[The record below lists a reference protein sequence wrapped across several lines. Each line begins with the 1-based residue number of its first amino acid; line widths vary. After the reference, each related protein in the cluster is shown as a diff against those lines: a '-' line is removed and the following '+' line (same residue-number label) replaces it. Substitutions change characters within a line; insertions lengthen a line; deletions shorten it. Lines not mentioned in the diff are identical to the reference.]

1 MKIFYPLTFLTLL
14 LACFLSPA
22 AASTRYPAPTG
33 LTLPAEV
40 AAGEGWTQREN
51 LFVLSADTPGALTAE
66 PWFSGNRPP
75 RGQCVV
81 LEVEYLDNLSA
92 PVRAEIYSGLG
103 SGEYYS
109 ELHRF
114 GGLNDG
120 RWKTARV
127 PATSDFIFT
136 HLPEN
141 KLRFQLVSEDGP
153 LTARAFR
160 LVPPEPDERERFNR
174 ESRQWVARVQQRA
187 DIDSS
192 YWKLARP
199 AVIPAAWSARALV
212 PFARNWMD
220 LVRPVSTPREGEAGA
235 ALTARMF
242 LNECESVQVGVYANG
257 RELKNVTVSAG
268 LLTGPGGKA
277 VAEVEVRVAEYS
289 KVHGKLIKDY
299 FVEPWPQRLWPAYAF
314 EVPAGHSQLVWIN
327 VRTDETTAHPGTY
340 STTVRFEAA
349 GVEPVEIP
357 LSVEIL
363 DKRLLTMEEAGLKL
377 GGCTRRLIPEFEMEW
392 LTTYNHNMIN
402 IWYQSE
408 RPELTKEGN
417 TFGMGWR
424 IMDDW
429 MASARRAGITDMVY
443 FLGGNPYGFPKTMH
457 LPRTLARTMLEL
469 SEEQWEELAWRDPC
483 NVPPEVAPYVTE
495 WSRRFAAHA
504 RANNWPNIII
514 TPFDEPAKYHQYRE
528 GMGMLYFIKPQFK
541 QQVALLRKGDP
552 AAQIYGSIHHYYG
565 GIDFLEDVD
574 IFCTNAI
581 HEHWELPDEV
591 RAAGKTLWQ
600 YSFTDDSK
608 APGVPRY
615 TFGYYFAAHGSVGS
629 LVWAYNWGNR
639 FDTLDGY
646 NWMYVFTTPFE
657 VVPMPFAE
665 GLREAWDDRRLIE
678 TLKRAAGENGVDLSA
693 FWEQFFAEV
702 MDNRGAG
709 GSSTL
714 NDFWEQSKETAAMD
728 RWRSRLTD
736 KLLEVSER

>member
-1 MKIFYPLTFLTLL
+1 MKHFHPVTCLILL
-14 LACFLSPA
+14 FACFMSLD
-22 AASTRYPAPTG
+22 AASAKYSAPTG
-33 LTLPAEV
+33 LTLPAEIAV
-40 AAGEGWTQREN
+40 DDGWLRQGSQ
-51 LFVLSADTPGALTAE
+51 FVLPADTPGALTADT
-66 PWFSGNRPP
+66 WYSGNRPP

-92 PVRAEIYSGLG
+92 PVQAKIYSGLG

-141 KLRFQLVSEDGP
+141 KVRFQLVSGGGR
-153 LTARAFR
+153 LTARSFR
-160 LVPPEPDERERFNR
+160 LVAPLPDERERFNR

-192 YWKLARP
+192 YWNLAKP
-199 AVIPAAWSARALV
+199 AVIPAAWTGNALV

-220 LVRPVSTPREGEAGA
+220 VILPISTPREDEAGA
-235 ALTARMF
+235 NLFSRMF

-268 LLTGPGGKA
+268 QLTGPGGKA
-277 VAEVEVRVAEYS
+277 VAEIEIRVAEYS
-289 KVHGKLIKDY
+289 KVHGKLTRDY
-299 FVEPWPQRLWPAYAF
+299 FTEPWPQRLWPAYAF
-314 EVPAGHSQLVWIN
+314 DIPAGRSQLVWIN
-327 VRTDETTAHPGTY
+327 VRTDEKTASPGTY
-340 STTVRFEAA
+340 STTVRFEAD
-349 GVEPVEIP
+349 GVESVEVP
-357 LSVEIL
+357 LKVEIL
-363 DKRLLTMEEAGLKL
+363 GQRLLTMGEAGLKL
-377 GGCTRRLIPEFEMEW
+377 GGCTSRFIPEFEMEW

-408 RPELTKEGN
+408 RPELTKKGD
-417 TFGMGWR
+417 TFTMGWR

-457 LPRTLARTMLEL
+457 LTRTLARTMFEL
-469 SEEQWEELAWRDPC
+469 SEEEWEELAWRDPF

-495 WSRRFAAHA
+495 WSRRFAGHA

-514 TPFDEPAKYHQYRE
+514 TPFDEPAKYHQYKE

-541 QQVALLRKGDP
+541 QQVALLREGDP
-552 AAQIYGSIHHYYG
+552 AARIYGSIHHYYG

-581 HEHWELPDEV
+581 HENWDLPDEV
-591 RAAGKTLWQ
+591 RAAGKTFWQ

-678 TLKRAAGENGVDLSA
+678 TVKRAAEGKNVDLRA

-702 MDNRGAG
+702 RDNRGAG
-709 GSSTL
+709 GTSTL
-714 NDFWEQSKETAAMD
+714 SDFWERASEAHAMD
-728 RWRSRLTD
+728 RWRGRLTD
-736 KLLEVSER
+736 KLMEISGK